1 MFPLPTKLVENDH
14 RFYSQK
20 VLNNP
25 YDSKKQYFLKKELA
39 NRYRVS
45 ASTIE
50 RWVYHKNLPSP
61 IRVGPNRILW
71 DIEEILDW
79 EQSRKEDR

>member
-1 MFPLPTKLVENDH
+1 MGIFERGVEPG
-14 RFYSQK
+14 K
-20 VLNNP
+20 VLLKMTVHNK
-25 YDSKKQYFLKKELA
+25 YLLKKELA
-39 NRYRVS
+39 SRYRVS
-45 ASTIE
+45 VSTIE

-79 EQSRKEDR
+79 EESRKEDR